1 MSEIKISKRRR
12 TTASRLKELSDLLN
26 ERGKV
31 TAAEMARR
39 WLLSI
44 YYVRAI
50 FRLYEDVNQDAYYDP
65 DEDALV
71 KR

>member
-12 TTASRLKELSDLLN
+12 TTASRLKELSELLS
-26 ERGKV
+26 EKGKV

-65 DEDALV
+65 DEDALI
-71 KR
+71 RR